1 MQVVHKLVVLLA
13 HPGSPAA
20 RVAQPGS
27 RQLSFCPRASHLLQ
41 QAAGEPLPAFQSTL
55 HGRRCEPHRPGCTSY
70 RNMTQAAPLQL
81 TRERKGADRTI
92 AAGPQVHLA
101 SRLALVT
108 PAPTHDSRGDNG
120 NKSKRAQ
127 HGKGGVVGAVTGVG
141 RCCRRLGSSRRD
153 CGHLRGIVL
162 HVARKLALL
171 GLSTSRVC
179 WMASSLVAKASLPS
193 LTCLAVSRT
202 GSARYVRKTRAQR
215 NRSCPSRCR
224 SP

>member
-1 MQVVHKLVVLLA
+1 MRA
-13 HPGSPAA
+13 ASP
-20 RVAQPGS
+20 RLHFIPQHDPSGTT
-27 RQLSFCPRASHLLQ
+27 
-41 QAAGEPLPAFQSTL
+41 ST
-55 HGRRCEPHRPGCTSY
+55 HMNE
-70 RNMTQAAPLQL
+70 
-81 TRERKGADRTI
+81 KGADRTI

-171 GLSTSRVC
+171 GLVHKQGLLDGVIAGRKGIPALLDLLGRPVELEVLGTSGRPARNGIEAALHAAGC
-179 WMASSLVAKASLPS
+179 WLPR
-193 LTCLAVSRT
+193 L
-202 GSARYVRKTRAQR
+202 
-215 NRSCPSRCR
+215 P
-224 SP
+224 